1 MQQMPLSAWPRR
13 EAAAFFG
20 ALDIPFYSV
29 SWRADVTRLRAAT
42 KRDGL
47 SFYLSMVYE
56 VTAALGE
63 ADAFL
68 YKLRGDTV
76 VRHER
81 LSPSFTVPAPGG
93 NFKIVSVDAV
103 PGETRAAFCLRARA
117 AADAQERLFPTP
129 EQERRDDLAY
139 LSCLPWLDLVSLT
152 HETNLDRDDSIP
164 RVAWG
169 KFVPEDG
176 RLRLTVGLQVNHRLI
191 DGLHIGQFAEA
202 LQARL
207 DRA

>member
-1 MQQMPLSAWPRR
+1 MQHIPLSAWPRR

-20 ALDIPFYSV
+20 ALDFPFYSV
-29 SWRADVTRLRAAT
+29 SWRADVTQLRAAA

-63 ADAFL
+63 VDAFL

-103 PGETRAAFCLRARA
+103 PGETRAAFCLRAG
-117 AADAQERLFPTP
+117 AAD
-129 EQERRDDLAY
+129 EQALRRETEERR
-139 LSCLPWLDLVSLT
+139 
-152 HETNLDRDDSIP
+152 E
-164 RVAWG
+164 
-169 KFVPEDG
+169 E
-176 RLRLTVGLQVNHRLI
+176 
-191 DGLHIGQFAEA
+191 
-202 LQARL
+202 
-207 DRA
+207 

>member
-1 MQQMPLSAWPRR
+1 
-13 EAAAFFG
+13 
-20 ALDIPFYSV
+20 
-29 SWRADVTRLRAAT
+29 
-42 KRDGL
+42 
-47 SFYLSMVYE
+47 MVYE

-63 ADAFL
+63 VDAFL

-93 NFKIVSVDAV
+93 NFKIVSVDTV
-103 PGETRAAFCLRARA
+103 PGETRAAFCRRAGA

-139 LSCLPWLDLVSLT
+139 FSCLPWLDLVSLT

-169 KFVPEDG
+169 KFVPEGG

>member
-1 MQQMPLSAWPRR
+1 MQHIPLSAWPRR

-20 ALDIPFYSV
+20 ALDFPFYSV
-29 SWRADVTRLRAAT
+29 SWRADVTRLRAAA

-63 ADAFL
+63 VDAFL

-103 PGETRAAFCLRARA
+103 PGETRPRRRSFGPQTSAAGTFFLAVVRQCRYNR
-117 AADAQERLFPTP
+117 QIYQTP
-129 EQERRDDLAY
+129 PGTPKNFH
-139 LSCLPWLDLVSLT
+139 C
-152 HETNLDRDDSIP
+152 
-164 RVAWG
+164 G
-169 KFVPEDG
+169 
-176 RLRLTVGLQVNHRLI
+176 
-191 DGLHIGQFAEA
+191 GLHHVFVSKRCRRTRSKRPAPAKGN
-202 LQARL
+202 RL
-207 DRA
+207 